1 MDYYKTGKTKNQ
13 VLMDLEKNY
22 FNQSI
27 PITNYVIDSGLGRY
41 LIGLINAVPS
51 QALPL
56 WKVVQDYLYKQLKYY
71 RRL

>member
-1 MDYYKTGKTKNQ
+1 
-13 VLMDLEKNY
+13 MDLEKNY
-22 FNQSI
+22 FNQRI